1 MKLNHTTQY
10 AFRLLIVLSSNPQKL
25 FVIKDIAKHLHLSYK
40 YLAAIVTQL
49 VKANLIE
56 SIRGRDGGIKL
67 ARDADEILIESI
79 RGRDGG
85 IKLARDA
92 DEIRLIDIP
101 DATEEPYSENE
112 CILGIGTCGGASP
125 CAFHGSWE
133 KAQAAIRDTFGNR
146 TLADL
151 EIHADTAL

>member
-67 ARDADEILIESI
+67 ARDADEI
-79 RGRDGG
+79 
-85 IKLARDA
+85 
-92 DEIRLIDIP
+92 RLIDIL

>member
-49 VKANLIE
+49 VKAN
-56 SIRGRDGGIKL
+56 
-67 ARDADEILIESI
+67 LIESI